1 MDGTVKALTATLS
14 FSTGLLLVPLLPKAM
29 ALRSPLELEK
39 LNANLSAGLVQR
51 QEAIDTLETS

>member
-1 MDGTVKALTATLS
+1 MKALTATLS